1 MKNFSQPIAFSCR
14 DGQTEERNERKK
26 SLKVVIK
33 KNSLDIFF
41 SWTCAKRIVASKK
54 NGNNVKGGRQK
65 TKNVK

>member
-1 MKNFSQPIAFSCR
+1 MKKFSQPIAFSCR

-26 SLKVVIK
+26 SLKFVIK
-33 KNSLDIFF
+33 KTHSIYFLVGLALREL
-41 SWTCAKRIVASKK
+41 WQAKK